1 MPILFKSTK
10 MLETQI
16 DEFLDAVSQGALV
29 FKHGIKNYLENQ
41 KTNFEENLTT
51 IRDLENKADT
61 LRRRV
66 ESHLYSQSLIPEHRG
81 DVLGLLEN
89 MDNVIDIAKGS
100 LNYFSVETPD
110 IHMELI
116 KDFVELT
123 DKAALAAESIVL
135 AARAFFRDVSAVK
148 DHLHKVYFYEK
159 EADKIADRLKRHI
172 FKLNMDLSNKMHL
185 TNFVQHV
192 DFLADRSEEVAD
204 RLSIYTIKRSI

>member
-10 MLETQI
+10 ILETQI

-29 FKHGIKNYLENQ
+29 FKQGIKSYLENQ
-41 KTNFEENLTT
+41 KVNFEENLIS
-51 IRDLENKADT
+51 IRDLENRADT
-61 LRRRV
+61 LRRRI
-66 ESHLYSQSLIPEHRG
+66 ESHLYTHSLIPEHRG

-89 MDNVIDIAKGS
+89 LDNVIDIAKGS

-110 IHMELI
+110 VHIELV
-116 KDFVELT
+116 KDFDELT

-135 AARAFFRDVSAVK
+135 ATRAFFRDVNAVK

-159 EADKIADRLKRHI
+159 EADKIADRLKRQI
-172 FKLNMDLSNKMHL
+172 FNLEIDLSSKMHL

-204 RLSIYTIKRSI
+204 RLSIYSIKRSV

>member
-10 MLETQI
+10 MLEAQI

-29 FKHGIKNYLENQ
+29 FKHGIKNYLDNQ
-41 KTNFEENLTT
+41 KPNFEDNITT
-51 IRDLENKADT
+51 IRDLEKKADT
-61 LRRRV
+61 LRRRI

-110 IHMELI
+110 IHIDLI
-116 KDFVELT
+116 KDFVELS
-123 DKAALAAESIVL
+123 DKSALAAESIVL
-135 AARAFFRDVSAVK
+135 AARAFFRDVNAVK

-172 FKLNMDLSNKMHL
+172 FKLKMDLSNKMHL
-185 TNFVQHV
+185 THFVQHV
-192 DFLADRSEEVAD
+192 DFLADRAEEVAD
-204 RLSIYTIKRSI
+204 RLSIYTIKRSV

>member
-10 MLETQI
+10 MLEAQI

-29 FKHGIKNYLENQ
+29 FKHGIKNYLDNQ
-41 KTNFEENLTT
+41 KQNFEENITT
-51 IRDLENKADT
+51 IRDLEKKADT
-61 LRRRV
+61 LRRRI
-66 ESHLYSQSLIPEHRG
+66 ESHLYTQSLIPEHRG

-110 IHMELI
+110 IHMDLI
-116 KDFVELT
+116 KDFVELS
-123 DKAALAAESIVL
+123 DKSALAAESIVL
-135 AARAFFRDVSAVK
+135 AARAFFRDVNAVK

-172 FKLNMDLSNKMHL
+172 FKLKMDLSNKMHL
-185 TNFVQHV
+185 THFVQHV
-192 DFLADRSEEVAD
+192 DFLADRAEEVAD
-204 RLSIYTIKRSI
+204 RLSIYTIKRSV

>member
-10 MLETQI
+10 MLEAQI

-29 FKHGIKNYLENQ
+29 FKHGIKNYLDNQ
-41 KTNFEENLTT
+41 KPNFEDNITT
-51 IRDLENKADT
+51 IRDLEKKADT
-61 LRRRV
+61 LRRRI

-100 LNYFSVETPD
+100 LNYFAVETPN
-110 IHMELI
+110 IHMDLI
-116 KDFVELT
+116 KDFVELS
-123 DKAALAAESIVL
+123 DQSALAAESIVL
-135 AARAFFRDVSAVK
+135 AARAFFRDVNAVK

-172 FKLNMDLSNKMHL
+172 FKLKMDLSNKMHL
-185 TNFVQHV
+185 THFVQHV
-192 DFLADRSEEVAD
+192 DFLADRAEEVAD
-204 RLSIYTIKRSI
+204 RLSIYTIKRSV

>member
-1 MPILFKSTK
+1 MPMLFKSTK

-29 FKHGIKNYLENQ
+29 FEQGIKSYLENQ
-41 KTNFEENLTT
+41 KVNFEENITT

-61 LRRRV
+61 LRRRI
-66 ESHLYSQSLIPEHRG
+66 ESHLYTHSLIPEHRG
-81 DVLGLLEN
+81 DVLGLLESL
-89 MDNVIDIAKGS
+89 DNVIDTAKGT

-110 IHMELI
+110 IHMEVI

-135 AARAFFRDVSAVK
+135 AARAFFRNVNAVK

-172 FKLNMDLSNKMHL
+172 YKLEIDLSNKMHL

-192 DFLADRSEEVAD
+192 DFLADRAEEVAD
-204 RLSIYTIKRSI
+204 RLSIYSIKRSI

>member
-1 MPILFKSTK
+1 MPILFKATK

-29 FKHGIKNYLENQ
+29 FKQGIKDYLENQ
-41 KTNFEENLTT
+41 IVNFEENMTT
-51 IRDLENKADT
+51 IRDLENQADT
-61 LRRRV
+61 LRRRI
-66 ESHLYSQSLIPEHRG
+66 ESHLYTHSLIPEHRG
-81 DVLGLLEN
+81 DVLGLLESL
-89 MDNVIDIAKGS
+89 DNVIDTAKGT

-135 AARAFFRDVSAVK
+135 AARAFLRDVNAVK

-172 FKLNMDLSNKMHL
+172 FKLKIDLSNKMHL

-204 RLSIYTIKRSI
+204 RLSIYSIKRSV

>member
-29 FKHGIKNYLENQ
+29 FEQGIKSYLENQ
-41 KTNFEENLTT
+41 KVHFEENLTT

-61 LRRRV
+61 LRRHV
-66 ESHLYSQSLIPEHRG
+66 ETHLYIQSLIPDHRG
-81 DVLGLLEN
+81 DVLGLLESL
-89 MDNVIDIAKGS
+89 DNVIDTAKGT

-110 IHMELI
+110 IHMEII

-135 AARAFFRDVSAVK
+135 AARAFFRDVNAVK

-159 EADKIADRLKRHI
+159 EADKIADRLKHQI
-172 FKLNMDLSNKMHL
+172 FKLKIDLSNKMHL

-192 DFLADRSEEVAD
+192 DFLADRAEEVAD
-204 RLSIYTIKRSI
+204 RLSIYTIKRSV

>member
-10 MLETQI
+10 MLEAQI

-29 FKHGIKNYLENQ
+29 FKHGIKNYLDNQ
-41 KTNFEENLTT
+41 KPNFEDNITT
-51 IRDLENKADT
+51 IRDLEKKADT
-61 LRRRV
+61 LRRRI

-110 IHMELI
+110 IHMDLI
-116 KDFVELT
+116 KDFVELS
-123 DKAALAAESIVL
+123 DKSALAAESIVL
-135 AARAFFRDVSAVK
+135 AARAFFRDVNAVK

-172 FKLNMDLSNKMHL
+172 FKLKMDLSNKMHL
-185 TNFVQHV
+185 THFVQHV
-192 DFLADRSEEVAD
+192 DFLADRAEEVAD
-204 RLSIYTIKRSI
+204 RLSIYTIKRSV

>member
-29 FKHGIKNYLENQ
+29 FKQGIKSYLENQ
-41 KTNFEENLTT
+41 KVSFEENMTT

-61 LRRRV
+61 LRRRI
-66 ESHLYSQSLIPEHRG
+66 ENHLYTHSLIPEHRG
-81 DVLGLLEN
+81 DVLGLLES
-89 MDNVIDIAKGS
+89 MDNVIDTAKGT

-116 KDFVELT
+116 KDFVELN
-123 DKAALAAESIVL
+123 DKATLAAESIVL
-135 AARAFFRDVSAVK
+135 AARAFFRDVNVVK

-159 EADKIADRLKRHI
+159 EADKIADRLKRDI
-172 FKLNMDLSNKMHL
+172 FRLKIDLSSKMHL
-185 TNFVQHV
+185 TDFVQHV

>member
-29 FKHGIKNYLENQ
+29 FEQGIKSYLENQ
-41 KTNFEENLTT
+41 KVNFEENITT

-61 LRRRV
+61 LRRRI
-66 ESHLYSQSLIPEHRG
+66 ESHLYTHSLIPEHRG
-81 DVLGLLEN
+81 DVLGLLESL
-89 MDNVIDIAKGS
+89 DNVIDTAKGT

-110 IHMELI
+110 IHMEVI

-135 AARAFFRDVSAVK
+135 AARAFFRNVNAVK

-172 FKLNMDLSNKMHL
+172 YKLEIDLSNKMHL

-192 DFLADRSEEVAD
+192 DFLADRAEEVAD
-204 RLSIYTIKRSI
+204 RLSIYSIKRSI

>member
-10 MLETQI
+10 MLEAQI

-29 FKHGIKNYLENQ
+29 FNQGIRNYLENQ
-41 KTNFEENLTT
+41 KVSFEENMTA

-61 LRRRV
+61 LRRRI
-66 ESHLYSQSLIPEHRG
+66 ESHLYTHSLIPEHRG
-81 DVLGLLEN
+81 DVLGLLES

-116 KDFVELT
+116 NDFVELA
-123 DKAALAAESIVL
+123 DKAAMAAESIVL
-135 AARAFFRDVSAVK
+135 AARAFFRDVNAVK

-159 EADKIADRLKRHI
+159 EADKIADRLKRSI
-172 FKLNMDLSNKMHL
+172 FKLEIDLSNKMHL

-204 RLSIYTIKRSI
+204 LLSIYSIKRSI